1 MTTKKKRKLG
11 TLAVIAATGAILTG
25 CGPPGE
31 KQARQGEQ
39 LVEAGEFAAAIAPLK
54 EAADIL
60 GAAPGPA
67 QSKVWNLLGLAYHGA
82 RQLDGASEAY
92 GRALKL
98 DRNNV
103 AADYNLGCLRLE
115 QGNLQGAIDYLTTF
129 VALRPHDVSGYLQL
143 GEAQYHQALERA
155 GVQHNVLMEDARHNF
170 EMAERWG
177 KTAQAPNA
185 LGVIEMQRRFPTA
198 DSIKTAAGD
207 FQRALERDPRF
218 APALLNLAIVQ
229 QQYLNQSRQA
239 LENYRKCLESDPAIP
254 HAREIEKTVHR
265 MDVQLRITITPEQ
278 GGTPAAT
285 PARNAVPPTNPPTNP
300 PPARAKPVGAQPPP
314 APVLAVASAPAPEK
328 PAAALP
334 APAPPPT
341 PPPKSPDV
349 SAASAPPAAPA
360 AVSSA
365 PPSPPVKT
373 SNITTDLPA
382 VAVAPPPPAP
392 ARKTLVEK
400 IDPQRWFS
408 GGPASASAPAG
419 ETAPEEPPLAPKG
432 SRYKYPLPVTLIPGD
447 RGQALRWTEEG
458 AKARQEVGLDEALR
472 YYKEAV
478 RADPT
483 CYDAELALGLAAVD
497 KRDYDKAME
506 AFIRALQVRGD
517 SAGARYA
524 FAWTLQKRGYYQ
536 DAAAELEK
544 LLAAHP
550 EEVRGHLLLG
560 KLYAERLNEPK
571 QARQHYAKA
580 LELDPQNA
588 QAEAIRAWI
597 GANR

>member
-254 HAREIEKTVHR
+254 HAREIEKTVHQ

-300 PPARAKPVGAQPPP
+300 PPARAKPVGAQ
-314 APVLAVASAPAPEK
+314 
-328 PAAALP
+328 
-334 APAPPPT
+334 
-341 PPPKSPDV
+341 
-349 SAASAPPAAPA
+349 
-360 AVSSA
+360 
-365 PPSPPVKT
+365 SPPVKT

-400 IDPQRWFS
+400 INPLRWFS